1 MISNIN
7 QVKQYSEFLSRWLI
21 ANPEWE
27 NWLLHRIAQ
36 PIDRE
41 VLKAIFQESLDTL
54 PTSQLAE
61 ENFCSALRIA
71 RQKTMMYLGVR
82 DLTDQASLYE
92 VMQGMSDMAEIAL
105 AYASDYAKQQMQN
118 DYGLPY
124 YPDGSEMNIWIIG
137 MGKLGACELNVSS
150 DIEDR
155 KSVV

>member
-7 QVKQYSEFLSRWLI
+7 QAKQYSEFLSRWLI

-41 VLKAIFQESLDTL
+41 VLKGIFQENLDAL

-61 ENFCSALRIA
+61 QNFCSALRIA

-82 DLTDQASLYE
+82 DLTDRP
-92 VMQGMSDMAEIAL
+92 VFT
-105 AYASDYAKQQMQN
+105 
-118 DYGLPY
+118 
-124 YPDGSEMNIWIIG
+124 
-137 MGKLGACELNVSS
+137 
-150 DIEDR
+150 R
-155 KSVV
+155 